1 MQLQVNLKSSMKI
14 IDIGALSRTSG
25 VPASTLRYYEEIGLI
40 QSVGRNGLRRQ
51 YSEDTP
57 LQLAL
62 ISLGKAAGF
71 SLDEIHGMFDKDRKP
86 ALPRPALHQRADE
99 LDRQVRRMATLSRLL
114 RHVAECPAPSHL
126 SCPRFRKLLRA
137 ACPTAPVRDAP
148 RRAVMG
154 DSGEGTGS
162 TSK

>member
-1 MQLQVNLKSSMKI
+1 MKL

-40 QSVGRNGLRRQ
+40 QPVGRHGLRRQ
-51 YSEDTP
+51 YSEDT
-57 LQLAL
+57 LVQLAL

-71 SLDEIHGMFDKDRKP
+71 SLEEINGMFDKDRKP
-86 ALPRPALHQRADE
+86 NLPRSTLHERADE
-99 LDRQVRRMATLSRLL
+99 LDRQIRRMKTLSSLL

-137 ACPTAPVRDAP
+137 ACPAAPAGDASRRLAAHDKQGARTRIVGRDGL
-148 RRAVMG
+148 R
-154 DSGEGTGS
+154 
-162 TSK
+162 